1 MTIEPRVSTQGT
13 RYRARVR
20 RRGAPPCSRTFATRE
35 EARAWAQATEQT
47 ALATRWRPEPDKHTV
62 GELLERYRLEVLP
75 SKSRGTQRWQAAHL
89 AWWHTRVG
97 PLRLSELLPA
107 VLVTCRQELGATRSP
122 GTVRGYLTTLTHAL
136 ALAVQEWQWL
146 DVSPMTRVS
155 KPAAPRGRVRYLSDD
170 ERRRLLTA
178 CTASSNP
185 ALHLIVL
192 LALATGC
199 RRMELL
205 GLRWADVDLARQV
218 LTLQATKNGERR
230 RVPLTG
236 QAFDLLTTWAKVRRL
251 ESSLVFPR
259 ADGRAP
265 VDIRSAFAQALRQ
278 AAIADFRFHDLRHSC
293 ASYLAMHGASL
304 LDIAAILGHKTLA
317 MVQRYS
323 HLSDGHLRSTLA
335 KMTAAL

>member
-1 MTIEPRVSTQGT
+1 MTIEPRGSAQGT
-13 RYRARVR
+13 RYRARVL
-20 RRGAPPCSRTFATRE
+20 P
-35 EARAWAQATEQT
+35 EAAR
-47 ALATRWRPEPDKHTV
+47 HTV
-62 GELLERYRLEVLP
+62 GELLHRYRREVLP
-75 SKSRGTQRWQAAHL
+75 GKSRGTQRWQAAHL
-89 AWWHTRVG
+89 DWWHTRVG
-97 PLRLSELLPA
+97 HLRLSALTPA
-107 VLVTCRQELGATRSP
+107 VLVTCRQELGMTRSP

-136 ALAVQEWQWL
+136 ALAVKEWQWL
-146 DVSPMTRVS
+146 DVSPMARVS

-170 ERRRLLTA
+170 ERRRLLEA
-178 CTASSNP
+178 CTASPHP

-199 RRMELL
+199 RKMELL
-205 GLRWADVDLARQV
+205 GLRWADVDLSRGV

-236 QAFDLLTTWAKVRRL
+236 QALDLLTAWATVRRL
-251 ESSLVFPR
+251 DSPLVFPR

-278 AAIADFRFHDLRHSC
+278 AAITDFRFHDLRHSC

-304 LDIAAILGHKTLA
+304 LEIAAILGHKTLA